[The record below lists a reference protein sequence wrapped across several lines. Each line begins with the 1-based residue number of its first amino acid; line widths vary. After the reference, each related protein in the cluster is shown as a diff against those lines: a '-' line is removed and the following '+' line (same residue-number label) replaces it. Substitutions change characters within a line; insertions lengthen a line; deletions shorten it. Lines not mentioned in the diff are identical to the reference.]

1 MLGVSAGVI
10 RRDEVFAGGAVAG
23 YIFKQMIVDSATRAT
38 KDEVSAAA
46 KKSGSE
52 PRLKVVT

>member
-23 YIFKQMIVDSATRAT
+23 YIFKQIVDSAMRAT

-46 KKSGSE
+46 EKSGSE